1 MPITKHS
8 FKFLFHHV
16 ILPPQLPQ
24 HGDEDELDGD
34 RPLERCLHLFVH
46 EALESF
52 ITETSPEAKE
62 VWNIAVGMLKDWKE
76 VDNGGAVCQ
85 ETLTQ
90 IISDLKSKG
99 VSVPSYFQKK

>member
-1 MPITKHS
+1 MPITKKS

-16 ILPPQLPQ
+16 ILPPRLPQ

-34 RPLERCLHLFVH
+34 WLLERCLHLFVH

-62 VWNIAVGMLKDWKE
+62 AWDIAVGMLEEWKE
-76 VDNGGAVCQ
+76 VDKGGAVCQ

-90 IISDLKSKG
+90 IISHLKSTG
-99 VSVPSYFQKK
+99 VSVPSYF